1 MADAATALMTS
12 SRSMADM
19 EVLSHRSALP
29 IVSYHHR
36 ELLAAVKYNVN
47 DEMSLVVQCRGGLR
61 RADGTLNDHVPTIM
75 GR

>member
-1 MADAATALMTS
+1 MADAATALRTS
-12 SRSMADM
+12 SRSRANM
-19 EVLSHRSALP
+19 EVLSHRFALP
-29 IVSYHHR
+29 IVSYHR